1 VVSEDGPPRTFH
13 GPKDYLDLAQ
23 SPDVTPDELREL
35 AKSAYPFV
43 RQAVAEHPRTPR
55 DALAALL
62 PAEPSDWNDFTL
74 VATVARHAHAD
85 EPLLRAIADR
95 LGLHRLREDR
105 DSQRVFEA
113 GIALFEQPRTPE
125 DVLLGL
131 LNDAGAT
138 TEFRKV
144 AARQTTHQAVIEQLL
159 TDRSESVRRAAGRRV
174 SDL

>member
-1 VVSEDGPPRTFH
+1 
-13 GPKDYLDLAQ
+13 
-23 SPDVTPDELREL
+23 
-35 AKSAYPFV
+35 
-43 RQAVAEHPRTPR
+43 VAEHPTTPG

-62 PAEPSDWNDFTL
+62 PAEPSNWNDFAL
-74 VATVARHAHAD
+74 LATVARHAHAD
-85 EPLLRAIADR
+85 ERLLRAIADR

-144 AARQTTHQAVIEQLL
+144 AARQTTHRAVVEQLL
-159 TDRSESVRRAAGRRV
+159 NDPSATVRRAAERRV